1 MITKTILFAI
11 CSLLMVSALAE
22 PVISEHYD
30 SAPNSSPEALQLV
43 KRCQPERSESAYLQM
58 VKDVEKYERAI
69 NLANPRELNQ
79 PYLVVNPKKTF
90 CIPMSEKKFPIL
102 AQEAF
107 DNTIEFP
114 GMSDSETRRLRVF
127 LAQQI
132 ALAGSVVVLVKNEK
146 GNAIQIGYM
155 TVAQWPNKIFY
166 RSGFLK
172 RGEYDES
179 NYPMIFK
186 TTGDTFSISLRG
198 EIKESF
204 KELFLDDCIKF
215 CGEKRRISLTK

>member
-1 MITKTILFAI
+1 MITKTILFAT

-22 PVISEHYD
+22 PVIPEHYD

-102 AQEAF
+102 AQETF

-132 ALAGSVVVLVKNEK
+132 AGGDV
-146 GNAIQIGYM
+146 I
-155 TVAQWPNKIFY
+155 KIV
-166 RSGFLK
+166 
-172 RGEYDES
+172 
-179 NYPMIFK
+179 
-186 TTGDTFSISLRG
+186 
-198 EIKESF
+198 
-204 KELFLDDCIKF
+204 FLDQKLGLSPLPCSGRAEQRNIQHLSPRIGSYVCWWNCILVYSDNSS
-215 CGEKRRISLTK
+215 EYISMWCI